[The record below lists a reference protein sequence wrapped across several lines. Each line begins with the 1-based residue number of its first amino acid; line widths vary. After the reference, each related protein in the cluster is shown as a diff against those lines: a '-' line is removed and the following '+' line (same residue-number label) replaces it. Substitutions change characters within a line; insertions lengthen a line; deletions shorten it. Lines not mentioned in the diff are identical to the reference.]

1 MIKKYY
7 SRKSS
12 MKQSP
17 LDRSLFNLD
26 LLIPDDDT
34 FRNLGLLPVTNLAI
48 FESTTDAFN
57 KNGLFSNVIFG
68 NIGSDTR
75 MLRPAYIDLKLKIF
89 HPLVF
94 ITIERLGKK
103 YKEILAGRL
112 YARFDKV
119 EKDFVPDPE
128 NGNTGFHFF
137 CQHLD
142 EIVYKTTESNKRDY
156 KISLVEKYG
165 RSSGL
170 FKTFLVIP
178 AGLRDYTVDDKG
190 VPSEDEI
197 NDFYRKLVGLHIKL
211 SNLNITEETIALYDP
226 IRYQIQMLVNDIY
239 RYIKGLI
246 DGKSKFIQA
255 KWSSRGVA
263 GSTAN
268 VITALPNVIKDLD
281 YENNVNFNS
290 TVVGLYQYLKALG
303 NITANRLHS
312 VFLSHIFSTDRNE
325 VRLINPK
332 TLKSEYVKLN
342 QKTYE
347 DWTSLEG
354 VNNIIN
360 KLNQDVIKNEYVKMD
375 GYYPALVYDEGKTV
389 KIIFDTEYMDP
400 SLDIKK
406 LRPITYAE
414 MFYISVVGIV
424 NRFPALV
431 TRYPI
436 TGRGSIYP
444 TYPYLKTT
452 KLSKHVS
459 IEVGGSTYDAPEYPI
474 IPNDYVRS
482 MAPHYTHLEKL
493 GADFDGDTMS
503 FILLYT
509 EESIKEVDELLN
521 TKEYYLNT
529 LGEINYSVSNNT
541 LDITLKSLTE

>member
-1 MIKKYY
+1 
-7 SRKSS
+7 

-17 LDRSLFNLD
+17 LDRSLFNID

-34 FRNLGLLPVTNLAI
+34 FRNFGLLPVTNLGI
-48 FESTTDAFN
+48 FETNSDTFN
-57 KNGLFSNVIFG
+57 KNGLYSNVIFG
-68 NIGSDTR
+68 NVGSDER
-75 MLRPAYIDLKLKIF
+75 MLKPGYIDLKLKIF

-103 YKEILAGRL
+103 YKEILAGKL
-112 YARFDKV
+112 YARFDPK
-119 EKDFVPDPE
+119 EKDFLPDPE

-142 EIVYKTTESNKRDY
+142 QLVFKTTESNKRDY
-156 KISLVEKYG
+156 KISLVDKYG
-165 RSSGL
+165 RTSGM

-190 VPSEDEI
+190 VPTEDEI
-197 NDFYRKLVGLHIKL
+197 NDYYRKLVGLHIKL
-211 SNLNITEETIALYDP
+211 SSLTITEDTIALYDP
-226 IRYQIQMLVNDIY
+226 IRYQIQTLVNDIY
-239 RYIKGLI
+239 KHIKSLI

-255 KWSSRGVA
+255 KWSSRGVTGA
-263 GSTAN
+263 TAN

-281 YENNVNFNS
+281 YENNINFNS

-303 NITANRLHS
+303 NIAVNRLHT
-312 VFLSHIFSTDRNE
+312 VFLANVFSNDSNNL
-325 VRLINPK
+325 RLINPK
-332 TLKSEYVKLN
+332 TLKSEYVKIK

-347 DWTSLEG
+347 DWTSLSG
-354 VNNIIN
+354 VTSIIN
-360 KLNQDVIKNEYVKMD
+360 KLSQDVTKNEYVKMD
-375 GYYPALVYDEGKTV
+375 GYHPALVYDKGNEIS
-389 KIIFDTEYMDP
+389 IIFDTDYLEPGTD
-400 SLDIKK
+400 KTK
-406 LRPITYAE
+406 LKPITYAE

-424 NRFPALV
+424 NRFPALI

-452 KLSKHVS
+452 KLSKRVTVD
-459 IEVGGSTYDAPEYPI
+459 IGGSTYDAPEYPI
-474 IPNDYVRS
+474 IPNEYVRS
-482 MAPHYTHLEKL
+482 MAPHYTHLDKL
-493 GADFDGDTMS
+493 DADFDGDTMS

-509 EESIKEVDELLN
+509 EESIKEIDEVLN

-529 LGEINYSVSNNT
+529 LGEINYSVANNT